1 MPVEK
6 IVFEDRDTEEDAIW
20 EGKKEGFD
28 WHLEQARR
36 LLEGPAFAPIRMTL
50 WKPVYN
56 VEKPKAEV
64 SWWDGAYI
72 LLTNLLQQ
80 LGLAQSV
87 DGAPLVQGV
96 NTFRGDVL
104 QFVSRVLDGDL
115 QELAGG
121 PLFLLLQQYY
131 Q

>member
-1 MPVEK
+1 MLILILLVLATLTRAFNRHSPNKPPICNRFRHKLQVQTPYRDEFINNARRPIPVEK

-56 VEKPKAEV
+56 VEKPKAE
-64 SWWDGAYI
+64 
-72 LLTNLLQQ
+72 Q

-87 DGAPLVQGV
+87 DGAPLVQ
-96 NTFRGDVL
+96 
-104 QFVSRVLDGDL
+104 
-115 QELAGG
+115 
-121 PLFLLLQQYY
+121 
-131 Q
+131 